1 MTGHYFNYNQY
12 HKTSELVDRFLKLH
26 DHAIKEVS
34 IYRDATNA
42 VDKIELTL
50 TTSEAKTEWKHIVDA
65 MNAGIIPREAALNSV
80 KKFIDERSKR
90 TLPNYAKNYLENDL
104 GLSRWSFTRRIDV
117 DKVIFNGPA
126 TIIQWKDGSKTVV
139 KCMEG
144 DVYDPEK
151 AVMMA
156 TMEKIFGSKAKL
168 KKWLKEMTQY
178 ADIYIEAPETVNT
191 PVDEPKEKVPM
202 TNAATDPRNAAF
214 RKFVL
219 NWANEEEQ
227 PFFVICGLIANK
239 LLYTRETVRKWF
251 NGGTLISD
259 TAWKKLCQVWPELDQ
274 Y

>member
-1 MTGHYFNYNQY
+1 MTGHYSNYSQY
-12 HKTSELVDRFLKLH
+12 YKTSELVDRFFKHH

-34 IYRDATNA
+34 VYRDATNT
-42 VDKIELTL
+42 VDKIELNL

-90 TLPNYAKNYLENDL
+90 TLPTCMKNYLENDL

-191 PVDEPKEKVPM
+191 PVNEPKGNVPM
-202 TNAATDPRNAAF
+202 ANADTDPRTAAF
-214 RKFVL
+214 REFVF
-219 NWANEEEQ
+219 NWANEKDEPE
-227 PFFVICGLIANK
+227 FIICGLIANK
-239 LLYTRETVRKWF
+239 LLYTRETVKKWF
-251 NGGTLISD
+251 FGVAPISN